1 MKKHNILKIVLL
13 SILVVAL
20 CTWLFP
26 SASMQSELV
35 VGKRNQLGIFDLFSY
50 VVEVIRY
57 FPYVILMVLATGM
70 FYGVAYKIPAYRVLL
85 DRLVKLFSGKESI
98 FLAIVMI
105 MIAGIVSVT
114 GLSFGILF
122 VFPFVISVVLLMG
135 YNKLVAASVT
145 VGSTMV
151 GILGTTL
158 GSSTTSYINLVLGT
172 TVKGEMITKVIL
184 LAVALVLLVYNVLLY
199 AKKTKNNTDKVLEF
213 VPASSNLEK
222 KEEKVVAKD
231 KVKEK
236 KDTKNKK
243 ETTTK
248 ADTKK
253 SASKKK
259 ETSEKKTT
267 DKKSTTKSTAKKSTK
282 ASSSKSSK
290 TTTKKTSTKTRAND
304 SKSES
309 KVVVKP
315 KKKVK
320 VWPFVLVFDL
330 VVIILAVSS
339 FDWAGIFNIDFFDE
353 VLKAIQDFEIGGF
366 AIFNKL
372 LGEVSAFGEWTVY
385 NEIPAFIIL
394 TTCFLGFIC
403 GLKLDEF
410 FDGIVAG
417 IKKAIQPMIYML
429 LLYLVLV
436 IVTYNPFQLYIT
448 KFLLNITKDLNVLT
462 MSFVAM
468 VSSVFNIESTYV
480 AQSTL
485 PYVTTVITDSTLYP
499 LVAIIFQSIY
509 GLMMLV
515 APTSVILLGTL
526 SYLDISYGQWLK
538 YIWKLFLELLVV
550 LVVIFFIIFLI

>member
-13 SILVVAL
+13 SILVVVL
-20 CTWLFP
+20 CTWIFP
-26 SASMQSELV
+26 SASFQSQLSIGE
-35 VGKRNQLGIFDLFSY
+35 RNQLGIFDLFSY
-50 VVEVIRY
+50 FIEVIRY
-57 FPYVILMVLATGM
+57 FPYVILMVLTTGM

-85 DRLVKLFSGKESI
+85 DKLVKLFAGKESI
-98 FLAIVMI
+98 FLAVVMI
-105 MIAGIVSVT
+105 LIAGIVSVT

-145 VGSTMV
+145 VGSTIV

-158 GSSTTSYINLVLGT
+158 GSSTTSYINLALNT
-172 TVKGEMITKVIL
+172 TVKGEMIAKVIL
-184 LAVALVLLVYNVLLY
+184 LAVALVLLVYNVLSY

-213 VPASSNLEK
+213 VPASANSEK
-222 KEEKVVAKD
+222 KSEKVM
-231 KVKEK
+231 VKEEIK
-236 KDTKNKK
+236 EEKDTKNKK
-243 ETTTK
+243 
-248 ADTKK
+248 
-253 SASKKK
+253 
-259 ETSEKKTT
+259 
-267 DKKSTTKSTAKKSTK
+267 
-282 ASSSKSSK
+282 ASSSKTDAKKSSSTK
-290 TTTKKTSTKTRAND
+290 KETAEKKSAAKGTAKKNTKASAAKDSTKKTSTKTRAND

-330 VVIILAVSS
+330 VVIVLAISS
-339 FDWAGIFNIDFFDE
+339 FDWSGIFNIDIFDKA
-353 VLKAIQDFEIGGF
+353 LKAIQEFEIGGF
-366 AIFNKL
+366 AIFDKL
-372 LGEVSAFGEWTVY
+372 LGEVNAFGDWTTY
-385 NEIPAFIIL
+385 YEIPTFIIL
-394 TTCFLGFIC
+394 TTCFLGFIY

-448 KFLLNITKDLNVLT
+448 KFLLNIIKDFNVLT
-462 MSFVAM
+462 MSLVAM

-499 LVAIIFQSIY
+499 LIAIIFQSIY
-509 GLMMLV
+509 GLTMLI
-515 APTSVILLGTL
+515 APTSVILIGIL

-538 YIWKLFLELLVV
+538 HIWKLFLELLVV